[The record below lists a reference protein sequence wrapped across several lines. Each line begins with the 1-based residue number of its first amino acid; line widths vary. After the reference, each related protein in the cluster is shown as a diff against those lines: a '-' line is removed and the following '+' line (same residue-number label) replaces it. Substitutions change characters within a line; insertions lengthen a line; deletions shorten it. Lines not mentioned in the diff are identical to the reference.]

1 MCNGIDYLG
10 SMLQVLVFVQVMGV
24 FQFPADVTFSL
35 LFNVL
40 LEKIKSF

>member
-10 SMLQVLVFVQVMGV
+10 SMLRVLVFVQVMGV
-24 FQFPADVTFSL
+24 LQCPADVTFSL